1 MGSLNKALLIGV
13 ITDKEIDLRS
23 TKSGKMVCDFTLAVR
38 GIGDSCYFASIIAW
52 DKKAEYVKQYAK
64 KGTML
69 YVEGTLIQ
77 QKWQTKTGEER
88 TKTAITATNIQF
100 LERKPKEESS
110 QGEVVPEVRQ
120 GIDPEYAPPMRSYE
134 TAPSNHGDSF
144 PQYAGANTDW
154 QEEDI
159 PF

>member
-38 GIGDSCYFASIIAW
+38 GMGESCYFASIIAW
-52 DKKAEYVKQYAK
+52 DKKAEYLKQYAK

-100 LERKPKEESS
+100 LERKPREEGAADV
-110 QGEVVPEVRQ
+110 QEERRGV
-120 GIDPEYAPPMRSYE
+120 DPEYAPPMRSYE
-134 TAPSNHGDSF
+134 TAPSNHGDSY
-144 PQYAGANTDW
+144 PQYAGANVDW
-154 QEEDI
+154 QEDDI